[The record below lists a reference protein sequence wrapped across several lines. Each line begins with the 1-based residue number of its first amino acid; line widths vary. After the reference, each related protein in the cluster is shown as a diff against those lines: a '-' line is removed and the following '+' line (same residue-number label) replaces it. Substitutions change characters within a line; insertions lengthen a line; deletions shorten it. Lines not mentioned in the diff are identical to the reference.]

1 MHRILLLIT
10 SLFSLHAPAQLLERN
25 AQASHFS
32 RTDRVVRWN
41 DSLWAF
47 AGNITYLNS
56 PISAVLTT
64 VIDTTGQLKWEI
76 PTFAPNGEV
85 LAAEAI
91 APLNDSVVITG
102 GWTMAA
108 CDIGPTSG
116 FLMARGVA
124 GDSLWSRT
132 HALWPLEHLATPG
145 SAILA
150 SSGDQ
155 VLVMDQ
161 QGDSIDQVTLNWEID
176 RLRTVDSIA
185 LASCDSG
192 ILVLDGD
199 ASVLLSH
206 SFSSGA
212 SDFIR
217 HTDSTYAC
225 LSGGWLYVLDSAL
238 APLDSVDYGP
248 VGGGASVH
256 ADFAYLWVIGSDTA
270 RFFDTA
276 LDPIIAFPMA
286 SPPGH
291 ALSDAAVGSDVIMT
305 AGSFT
310 SQGITTAVQRSVGKH
325 GELFDAPVDA
335 GLGGVTAQDIVITP
349 ASPDHYDV
357 DLALRV
363 WVRNDGLPDL
373 NNVFLTVPTGS
384 WTCGPVGVINQTG
397 LGLLPGDSVLAYL
410 GGISVNVTS
419 PDSMPVDITLCVI
432 ASAPDERMDRDT
444 TDDRSCG
451 MITIPVG
458 LQERPPL
465 NALWVHPDPA
475 QDELH
480 VAPSVLTGRPAY
492 RILDARG
499 RIVRRG
505 TLRGTVIDL
514 SGLADG
520 VHTLLIDGQRGVAR
534 FMILR

>member
-10 SLFSLHAPAQLLERN
+10 SFFSLHAPAQLLERN
-25 AQASHFS
+25 AQASHSS

-47 AGNITYLNS
+47 TGNITYLNS
-56 PISAVLTT
+56 PISAIVTT

-76 PTFAPNGEV
+76 PTFAASEEV
-85 LAAEAI
+85 LVAQAV
-91 APLNDSVVITG
+91 APLNDSVLLVG
-102 GWTMAA
+102 GWSLET
-108 CDIGPTSG
+108 CDAGSMNG
-116 FLMARGVA
+116 FLMARGIA
-124 GDSLWSRT
+124 GDSLWSRSYG
-132 HALWPLEHLATPG
+132 LEDVEHFATPD
-145 SAILA
+145 SVILA

-155 VLVMDQ
+155 VLVLDQ

-192 ILVLDGD
+192 ILVLDAD
-199 ASVLLSH
+199 ASVLLSR
-206 SFSSGA
+206 SFPSGA
-212 SDFIR
+212 FDFIR
-217 HTDSTYAC
+217 LTDITYAC

-238 APLDSVDYGP
+238 TTIDSVNHGP
-248 VGGGASVH
+248 VGNAASLH
-256 ADFAYLWVIGSDTA
+256 EDFTYLWVIGSDTA

-276 LDPIIAFPMA
+276 LDPFLSFPMA
-286 SPPGH
+286 SPSGH
-291 ALSDAAVGSDVIMT
+291 AMRDAAVGSDAIMT

-310 SQGITTAVQRSVGKH
+310 SQGITTSVQRSVGKH
-325 GELFDAPVDA
+325 GELFEAPADA
-335 GLGGVTAQDIVITP
+335 GLGAVTAQDFVITP
-349 ASPDHYDV
+349 TSPDHFDV

-363 WVRNDGLPDL
+363 WVRNDGMLDL
-373 NNVFLTVPTGS
+373 NNVFLTVLTGS
-384 WTCGPVGVINQTG
+384 WICGPVGVINQTG
-397 LGLLPGDSVLAYL
+397 LGLLPGDSVLAYM

-465 NALWVHPDPA
+465 GSLLVHPDPA

-480 VAPSVLTGRPAY
+480 VAPSAPAGRPAY

-499 RIVRRG
+499 RVVRYG
-505 TLRGTVIDL
+505 TLTSTVIDL
-514 SGLADG
+514 TGLAEG
-520 VHTLLIDGQRGVAR
+520 VHTLLIDGRHGMAR